1 MREEPKH
8 IFSENAPQFFG
19 CPEHFTSDEVTEMRR
34 SFKAQKITI
43 IDVEKAMGKDAH
55 ECLSFDYD
63 VKNWLNCAQWSV
75 RDYSTIDDYV
85 ILDFIG
91 TAG

>member
-1 MREEPKH
+1 MNKKKH
-8 IFSENAPQFFG
+8 IFTENAPQFFG
-19 CPEHFTSDEVTEMRR
+19 TDSDFFTADQVSEMRR
-34 SFKAQKITI
+34 SFKEQKITV
-43 IDVEKAMGKDAH
+43 DNLKKAMGEDAH
-55 ECLSFDYD
+55 KCLSFDYD

-75 RDYSTIDDYV
+75 RDYSVRDDYV

>member
-1 MREEPKH
+1 MNKH

-19 CPEHFTSDEVTEMRR
+19 SDEGFFTADEVTEMRR
-34 SFKAQKITI
+34 SFKAQKITV
-43 IDVEKAMGKDAH
+43 DDLKPAMGENANK
-55 ECLSFDYD
+55 CLSFDYD
-63 VKNWLNCAQWSV
+63 VDNWLNCAQWSV
-75 RDYSTIDDYV
+75 RDFDIVDDYV

>member
-1 MREEPKH
+1 MSEQH

-19 CPEHFTSDEVTEMRR
+19 CPEWFTAENVTEMRK
-34 SFKAQKITI
+34 SFKEEKITI
-43 IDVEKAMGKDAH
+43 KDLVEAMGENAH
-55 ECLSFDYD
+55 KCLSFDYD
-63 VKNWLNCAQWSV
+63 KDNFMNCAQWSV
-75 RDYSTIDDYV
+75 RDFDTMDDYV